1 MGKSKGPGLRKASTS
16 ATITLPLKYV
26 MALEACGD
34 ALAGLMDE
42 GLSAERVEDAAEA
55 LKREGEAENLLDG
68 NQKEALGLFD

>member
-1 MGKSKGPGLRKASTS
+1 MTDRDAS

-68 NQKEALGLFD
+68 DQKEALGLFD